1 MASPP
6 LRPSEINASAHG
18 AAQSLV
24 RAGGRGGRPVVAITS
39 APATLGV
46 LASAAAAIGAP
57 LFPLDPALPDAAVAA
72 LVEQAGADLVVGE
85 RAVPGCRFLPDAA
98 LFAGSSSSPPPPSRL
113 GSADIALLVATSG
126 STGQPKAVML
136 TKAALCAA
144 AHASLDR
151 TPLAAGDLWLACLPL
166 FHIGG
171 QAILSRCALAGAEA
185 LLQRGFDAE
194 QVVAA
199 LAEAAV
205 THLSLVPAMLAQVL
219 DIQPTPP
226 SRLRHVLVGGAA
238 LSQSLAERA
247 AGLGWPIQP
256 TYGMSETASQ
266 LATLARLP
274 RPWRQGLVGR
284 PLPGAE
290 AALTLDGRLK
300 VRGPMLMAGYAN
312 PALSPGDGLE
322 EGWFTTND
330 LADIAE
336 GGSLTLLGRAD
347 DVIISGGK
355 KIMPAMVEP
364 MLAPCPGLGAVALVG
379 RPDAV
384 WGEIVTAV
392 YSGEIPPEAL
402 LDWCRNAVPGSL
414 RPRAAVRVAA
424 LPLLAGGKPDR
435 AALRRIAEGAEAKS
449 GAIGQNQGAAED

>member
-1 MASPP
+1 M
-6 LRPSEINASAHG
+6 
-18 AAQSLV
+18 
-24 RAGGRGGRPVVAITS
+24 RAGGRAGRPIVAITG
-39 APATLGV
+39 APATLCL

-57 LFPLDPALPDAAVAA
+57 FFPLDPALPDTALAA

-85 RAVPGCRFLPDAA
+85 RAVPGCHFLPDAA
-98 LFAGSSSSPPPPSRL
+98 LFAGSSASPPPPSRL

-136 TKAALCAA
+136 TAGALHAAAL
-144 AHASLDR
+144 ASLDR
-151 TPLAAGDLWLACLPL
+151 TPLAAGDIWLACLPL

-171 QAILSRCALAGAEA
+171 QAILSRCAVAGAEV
-185 LLQRGFDAE
+185 LLQPGFDAE
-194 QVVAA
+194 RVAKT
-199 LAEAAV
+199 LAGSAV
-205 THLSLVPAMLAQVL
+205 SHLSLVPAMLAQVL
-219 DIQPTPP
+219 DVSPAPP
-226 SRLRHVLVGGAA
+226 PRLRHVLVGGAA

-274 RPWRQGLVGR
+274 RPWHQGLVGR

-312 PALSPGDGLE
+312 PALTPGDGLE

-336 GGSLTLLGRAD
+336 GGSLTILGRAD
-347 DVIISGGK
+347 DVIVSGGK

-364 MLAPCPGLGAVALVG
+364 MLAPCPGLETVALIG

-392 YSGEIPPEAL
+392 YSGDIPPEAL
-402 LDWCRNAVPGSL
+402 LDWCRNAIPGAL

-435 AALRRIAEGAEAKS
+435 AALKRIAEGTEAQS
-449 GAIGQNQGAAED
+449 GAIGQNQGTAED